1 MSPETVGNLAFP
13 LLASVLRRQREPRGQ
28 SRLRP
33 LPLFDLIE
41 WADNAGAEVDYAYG
55 PWRVMHR
62 RLGRP
67 GRYGLD
73 FIPVVKREESEIMVD
88 TMGQAV
94 RLAGFL
100 NWCCVPEVTPASE
113 VMSVIPCP

>member
-1 MSPETVGNLAFP
+1 MSPETVRNLAFP
-13 LLASVLRRQREPRGQ
+13 LLASVLRRQQKPRGQ

-33 LPLFDLIE
+33 FRLFDLIE
-41 WADNAGAEVDYAYG
+41 WANNAGAEVDYAYG

-73 FIPVVKREESEIMVD
+73 FIPVVKREVSEIMVD

-100 NWCCVPEVTPASE
+100 NWCGVPELTPAS
-113 VMSVIPCP
+113 

>member
-1 MSPETVGNLAFP
+1 MSRETVRKLAFP
-13 LLASVLRRQREPRGQ
+13 LLDSVLRRQRKPRGQ
-28 SRLRP
+28 SRWRP
-33 LPLFDLIE
+33 FRLFDLIE
-41 WADNAGAEVDYAYG
+41 WANNAGAQVDYAYG

-73 FIPVVKREESEIMVD
+73 FIPVVKREVSEIMVD

-100 NWCCVPEVTPASE
+100 NWCGVPELTPAS
-113 VMSVIPCP
+113 

>member
-1 MSPETVGNLAFP
+1 MSPEKARDLTFRLLSIVLGRQQQPPGQFRFRPFP
-13 LLASVLRRQREPRGQ
+13 L
-28 SRLRP
+28 
-33 LPLFDLIE
+33 FNLIE
-41 WADNAGAEVDYAYG
+41 WVINAGAEVDYAYG

-73 FIPVVKREESEIMVD
+73 FIPVVKREVSEIMVD

-100 NWCCVPEVTPASE
+100 NWCSVPELTPASQR
-113 VMSVIPCP
+113 P